1 MEAFPPLVILHPI
14 LKSIKDEKGIFSM
27 YKHFVEKNW
36 IKYLQHSNVTKK
48 NLTFNKMYI
57 FSNMVSTIFSK
68 FGIDSFKFGN
78 DFQHVLTS
86 IHCIDR

>member
-48 NLTFNKMYI
+48 I
-57 FSNMVSTIFSK
+57 
-68 FGIDSFKFGN
+68 
-78 DFQHVLTS
+78 
-86 IHCIDR
+86 